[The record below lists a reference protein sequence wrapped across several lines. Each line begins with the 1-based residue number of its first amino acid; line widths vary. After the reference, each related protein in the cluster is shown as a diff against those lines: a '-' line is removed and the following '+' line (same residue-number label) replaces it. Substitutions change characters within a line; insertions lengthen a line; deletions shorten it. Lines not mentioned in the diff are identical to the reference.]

1 MKFRFD
7 SGDFYVVSQKQI
19 PQSRNTRFLIRY
31 QSLYIYITKESLWDQ
46 SCYNGTMIHY
56 MNCFWLVLPT
66 DYLQQSV
73 LWRDFY
79 QCFGEY
85 YEDLIDDN
93 YNIRCIQ
100 MLVSHINAQTGPD
113 PSKKILDFGC
123 GSGLST
129 KVIAPGN
136 TVGYEPVEEMRKQAR
151 QRGLKLLTR
160 EEIQNMSMPAFD
172 AVFSSYVFH
181 MAVLDEDI
189 EMVLERMK
197 EGAVWVANFY
207 KDINLEHINAVFQR
221 YGCKL
226 RRLKIQE
233 ERYGA
238 VYEYQ
243 K

>member
-1 MKFRFD
+1 MKFQFN
-7 SGDFYVVSQKQI
+7 SGNSYIISQKQI
-19 PQSRNTRFLIRY
+19 PQSRNTRFLVRY

-46 SCYNGTMIHY
+46 SCYDGTMIHY
-56 MNCFWLVLPT
+56 MDCFWLVLPT
-66 DYLQQSV
+66 DYFQQAV

-79 QCFGEY
+79 QCFGAY

-93 YNIRCIQ
+93 CNIECIR
-100 MLVSHINAQTGPD
+100 MLVSHINIQIGPNQ
-113 PSKKILDFGC
+113 SKKILDFGC

-129 KVIAPGN
+129 KVTAQGSI
-136 TVGYEPVEEMRKQAR
+136 VGYEPVEEMRKQAR
-151 QRGLKLLTR
+151 QRGLEMLTR
-160 EEIQNMSMPAFD
+160 EEIKNMPDPVFD

-189 EMVLERMK
+189 EMVLGRMK
-197 EGAVWVANFY
+197 KGSVWVANFY
-207 KDINLEHINAVFQR
+207 KDINLEHINAVFRR

-226 RRLKIQE
+226 RRLEIQE